1 MSLKSLFTIILA
13 APAIMAAPTAE
24 AKVAGREVLA
34 CACANAAGE
43 TKIDGYCP
51 YIAGSNVE
59 VDGQDYVSQLRLDL
73 LNWNAN
79 KNTYSAS
86 LPLHGRST
94 WTLASQMISALATT
108 LGTLRVFA
116 RPFQFARLLVTTSKF
131 AKLAIMKML

>member
-59 VDGQDYVSQLRLDL
+59 VDGQDYCFPAATWSEYMDTRFTDDFCPGYYPGYPKGVCKTVSVC
-73 LNWNAN
+73 
-79 KNTYSAS
+79 
-86 LPLHGRST
+86 PLIGDY
-94 WTLASQMISALATT
+94 QQIC
-108 LGTLRVFA
+108 
-116 RPFQFARLLVTTSKF
+116 
-131 AKLAIMKML
+131 